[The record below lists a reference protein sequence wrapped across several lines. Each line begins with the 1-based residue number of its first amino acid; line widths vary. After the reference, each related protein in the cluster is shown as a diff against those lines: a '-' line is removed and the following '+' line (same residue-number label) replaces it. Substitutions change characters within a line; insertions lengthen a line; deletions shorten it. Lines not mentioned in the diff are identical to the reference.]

1 MLFLSLPYAIMAAG
15 QIALA
20 QPVNE
25 DTGHAN
31 DTAPPP
37 EDCQEKA
44 KDLKNGFE
52 ALEFFLRDKEDF
64 KKYCPYLEWDQ
75 PSLEVYKEEPKSHL
89 PAECKAEKI

>member
-1 MLFLSLPYAIMAAG
+1 MFLGMPYVIMAMSLAV
-15 QIALA
+15 IA
-20 QPVNE
+20 QPVND
-25 DTGHAN
+25 DTGN
-31 DTAPPP
+31 EEDSAPPA

-64 KKYCPYLEWDQ
+64 KNHCPYLEWEQ
-75 PSLEVYKEEPKSHL
+75 PALEIYKEEPKSYL